1 MKKNI
6 FTRCTTSIVICLVLL
21 LCLCSC
27 ESAIR
32 DITQNSIT
40 NAGSTSGEA
49 RESDLPVVPE
59 DTDFTYVEREETP
72 ATAGSVATAAAIAAP
87 TVVEIRTETV
97 TNTIFGTQTTPA
109 AGSGVIVTENGY
121 IVTCHHVVDGCTN
134 VYVYTNDG
142 TQYTAQ
148 IIATDIWSDLALI
161 KIKSSEP
168 LPYAKFAYNSE
179 GKNYIVPGQQVIAVG
194 NPLGY
199 LGGSVTV
206 GYISALGRQITVD
219 GIPMTLLQTDTA
231 ISPGNSGGGL
241 FNLYGELVGIV
252 NAKSASADAENI
264 GFAIPAAKALSV
276 VDQLLSQG
284 YVSGTPHLGI
294 TFSSQSSQYL
304 YIKEYLHNAEL
315 KELNPDLTQDFIL
328 GGESED
334 ILVAIDGNAVSSYS
348 DIRSAI
354 GTKKVGDIVTL
365 TVYRV
370 TGKNWF
376 GYLEYQS
383 YEIKV
388 RIHEYTPE

>member
-1 MKKNI
+1 MKTNI
-6 FTRCTTSIVICLVLL
+6 YKRSIALVCACIVIL
-21 LCLCSC
+21 LCFSSC
-27 ESAIR
+27 EGSIK
-32 DITQNSIT
+32 DITLNSIF
-40 NAGSTSGEA
+40 NNDSSSGGGKEN
-49 RESDLPVVPE
+49 DLPPIPE
-59 DTDFTYVEREETP
+59 DTEFTFVERTETP
-72 ATAGSVATAAAIAAP
+72 DTAGDVAKAASIAAP
-87 TVVEIRTETV
+87 TVVEIRTERV
-97 TNTIFGTQTTPA
+97 TSTIFGSQTTPA

-161 KIKSSEP
+161 KISSEDP

-206 GYISALGRQITVD
+206 GYISALDRQITVD
-219 GIPMTLLQTDTA
+219 GVPMTLLQTDTA

-252 NAKSASADAENI
+252 NAKSASTDAENI
-264 GFAIPAAKALSV
+264 GFAIPSAKALSV
-276 VDQLLSQG
+276 IDQLLSQG
-284 YVSGTPHLGI
+284 YVSSTPYLGI
-294 TFSSQSSQYL
+294 SFTSQSSQYL
-304 YIKEYLHNAEL
+304 YIKSYLYNAEL
-315 KELNPDLTQDFIL
+315 KELNPQLTEDFVL

-334 ILVAIDGNAVSSYS
+334 ILVAIDGKAVASDA

-354 GTKKVGDIVTL
+354 GTKKVGDTVTL

-376 GYLEYQS
+376 GYLEYKT

-388 RIHEYTPE
+388 RVHEYTPG